1 MRFFTSLTILMYHKV
16 DRIPRGAAHR
26 GNYVLPAEFEKQ
38 LTALKSWGYES
49 VTLNEWLAFREGK
62 TSLPKKPLVIS
73 FDDGYRTTLTNAWP
87 LLRSAGFSATVFLVS
102 GLIGKTNS
110 WDVDEIQ
117 EPLLDERDV
126 REMQRGGCSFGSHT
140 RTHVALTKTPAELAA
155 QELSQ
160 SREELESLLGE
171 PVTALCYPY
180 AKQNSVV
187 RGLARAAGYETA
199 LIGRG
204 GVNRA
209 SRDPYA
215 LRRIKI
221 DTTTTI
227 AGLRRTLM
235 RARLGF

>member
-1 MRFFTSLTILMYHKV
+1 MYHKV
-16 DRIPRGAAHR
+16 DLIPPGAVHR

-49 VTLNEWLAFREGK
+49 VTLNEWLAFRERK
-62 TSLPKKPLVIS
+62 TALPKKPLLIT

-87 LLRSAGFSATVFLVS
+87 LLRRAGFSATVFLVS
-102 GLIGKTNS
+102 ELIGKTNS

-117 EPLLDERDV
+117 EPLLDERDI
-126 REMQRGGCSFGSHT
+126 REMKRGGCSFGSHT
-140 RTHVALTKTPAELAA
+140 RTHVALTKTPLDIAT

-160 SREELESLLGE
+160 SREALESLLGE

-187 RGLARAAGYETA
+187 RELARAAGYESA

-204 GVNRA
+204 GVNRV

-221 DTTTTI
+221 DAATTI

-235 RARLGF
+235 RARLGL